1 MLQDLWLKMPVSKR
15 NSPDRTTCCDVIGS
29 YKLMDLSNGFIY
41 FFQAQEPLEAVMF
54 LMIPTTM
61 KMMMMM
67 ITTKVKCRLGL
78 SLVSPLEQ

>member
-1 MLQDLWLKMPVSKR
+1 MLRDIWLKMSVSKR

-67 ITTKVKCRLGL
+67 ITTKVKCQLEP
-78 SLVSPLEQ
+78 LVVSSLEQ